1 MLGAY
6 PSVVVRVVSAVLV
19 PFLLLFGVYIIA
31 HGHYGPGGGFA
42 GGVFLAVGAIL
53 PRFTLPRELAY
64 RLFPTWLGPLVGG
77 LGMLLFLVIAAA
89 PLAVGGAFLDYGAIE
104 VAGVEA
110 SRVRY
115 LGILIVEVAVGFA
128 VFGAMV
134 LIFDV
139 LTGADDAPRQLTPA
153 ADVAAGVDSADVAA
167 GVATAKVADKADVA
181 DTADVSDTA
190 DSEEE
195 RR

>member
-77 LGMLLFLVIAAA
+77 LGMLLFLLIAAA
-89 PLAVGGAFLDYGAIE
+89 PMVVGGVFLDYGAIE
-104 VAGVEA
+104 VAGMEA

-139 LTGADDAPRQLTPA
+139 ITGADDAPQHLTPVTDP
-153 ADVAAGVDSADVAA
+153 ADDPADGPV
-167 GVATAKVADKADVA
+167 TA
-181 DTADVSDTA
+181 DTGEAG
-190 DSEEE
+190 
-195 RR
+195 R